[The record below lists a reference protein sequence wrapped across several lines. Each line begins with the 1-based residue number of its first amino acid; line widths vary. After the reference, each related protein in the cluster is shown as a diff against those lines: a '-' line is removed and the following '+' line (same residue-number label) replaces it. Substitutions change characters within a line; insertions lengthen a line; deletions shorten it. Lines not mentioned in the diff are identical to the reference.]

1 MSIIKTYALLVT
13 SAFLYALPALYNTYF
28 WWVSFI
34 FLLPFFYVVVSNKY
48 LSYTQAY
55 VWSFCANAFHLSG
68 IFIGIIHMAE
78 GPLVRALF
86 VAFFIVCYAALF
98 GLSIAFIGQC
108 SLKYVFARLRYPVV
122 WSYVVGLGVY
132 FLLMD
137 HVCMAPFDVVEG
149 YFLLHPVLPLVACPP
164 LVRFLPW
171 FHGEGLCMLLL
182 GTQASLFGFLYD
194 QSLYWKKLLF
204 GCVSFWLLC
213 LVLPMQ
219 KYEKPVWFEDVVAV
233 PYVFRTTPSV
243 ESMINLATTFFK
255 DVAAM
260 HSNATIF
267 LMPEASFYY
276 DHLADT
282 MLPYALT
289 KKYTI
294 KPVHLLTGAFSW
306 DENQYRNTLYWLHDG
321 KVQHKFH
328 KKHAMVLTERTPS
341 WFRYQLIHDLYFK
354 NMHEIIPSNNAR
366 PVLKI
371 TDQFSVVP
379 YICSELFFAKRPR
392 DCFKT
397 CMIYAL
403 CNDRWTVDYVKLLM
417 LRVAQYKA
425 IEWNRGVVYVSF
437 AYQYY
442 IDLAGTI
449 LQLKKYTADKKFNV
463 Q

>member
-1 MSIIKTYALLVT
+1 MNGIKTYALLIC
-13 SAFLYALPALYNTYF
+13 SAWLYAVPALFNTYF

-34 FLLPFFYVVVSNKY
+34 WLLPFLYVVVENNY
-48 LSYTQAY
+48 LSYRQAY

-78 GPLVRALF
+78 GSFIQALF
-86 VAFFIVCYAALF
+86 VAFWIVFYAALF
-98 GLSIAFIGQC
+98 GLSIAFIANFCLRYVFGC
-108 SLKYVFARLRYPVV
+108 LPYAMVWAYVFAM
-122 WSYVVGLGVY
+122 WVY

-137 HVCMAPFDVVEG
+137 HVCMTPFDVVEG
-149 YFLLHPVLPLVACPP
+149 YFLLHPVLPLVACPS
-164 LVRFLPW
+164 LVRLLPW
-171 FHGEGLCMLLL
+171 LHGEGLCVLLL
-182 GTQASLFGFLYD
+182 ATQAALFGFLYYR
-194 QSLYWKKLLF
+194 SMYWKKLLF
-204 GCVSFWLLC
+204 GCVTFWLLC
-213 LVLPMQ
+213 LILPMQ
-219 KYEKPVWFEDVVAV
+219 QYEKPLWFEEVVAV

-243 ESMINLATTFFK
+243 EGMIELATTFFK
-255 DVAAM
+255 DVTAT
-260 HSNATIF
+260 HTNATIF

-276 DHLADT
+276 DQLAHT
-282 MLPYALT
+282 VLPYTLT
-289 KKYTI
+289 KKHTI

-306 DENQYRNTLYWLHDG
+306 DGNKYRNTLYWLYDG
-321 KVQHKFH
+321 KVKYQFH

-425 IEWNRGVVYVSF
+425 IEWSRDVVYVSF

-442 IDLAGTI
+442 INPIGCMLP
-449 LQLKKYTADKKFNV
+449 LNKYTAAKKFKV